1 MSAVE
6 TASMMSDVWLNIS
19 QLRII
24 LEKMRRELDVKFVEP
39 EYLMKNISGD
49 ILFPKFGEYIYYHE
63 AISKTELI
71 FILGL

>member
-1 MSAVE
+1 
-6 TASMMSDVWLNIS
+6 
-19 QLRII
+19 
-24 LEKMRRELDVKFVEP
+24 MRRELDVKFVEP

-71 FILGL
+71 FILGLWHYCYL